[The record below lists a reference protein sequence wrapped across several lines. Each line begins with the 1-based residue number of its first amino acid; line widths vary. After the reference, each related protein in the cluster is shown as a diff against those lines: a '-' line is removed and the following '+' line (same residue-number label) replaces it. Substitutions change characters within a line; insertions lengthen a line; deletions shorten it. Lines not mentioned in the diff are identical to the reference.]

1 MARARRGPGPWR
13 RGPARR
19 RARGAGDA
27 SWRSPPGPAGSARLA
42 LQYTAS
48 GPGVNTMPDMARH
61 LIPVLAAVAL
71 GCATAPGP
79 AARADGIM
87 LIQAGPFWMGRDDG
101 SPDEA
106 PLHRVYVRDF
116 WLERHKVTNAEFAA
130 FLNARAEGCSRS
142 STAKGSAPDRRAAV
156 RAAGRSTAEASGD
169 MALTSPCAGVP
180 TANTIVDPVYA
191 SHPAAVSWF
200 GARDFCAWRGR
211 RLPTEAE
218 WEKAARGDDRRR
230 YPWGDAAPT
239 EAHAIF
245 GRPSGAT
252 APAIGRPAGAGPY
265 GIDDLLG
272 NLREWT
278 ATILK
283 PYPYQHD
290 DGRESL
296 TGAGRVVV
304 RGASHDDPVDA
315 LSVTRRWSYDRRRA
329 ASGQH
334 VVGFR
339 CATSED
345 LGEVAPGGRR

>member
-1 MARARRGPGPWR
+1 
-13 RGPARR
+13 
-19 RARGAGDA
+19 
-27 SWRSPPGPAGSARLA
+27 
-42 LQYTAS
+42 
-48 GPGVNTMPDMARH
+48 MPRMARH
-61 LIPVLAAVAL
+61 LIPALVAVAL

-79 AARADGIM
+79 AARADGVM
-87 LIQAGPFWMGRDDG
+87 LIQAGAFWMGRNDG
-101 SPDEA
+101 PSDEA

-116 WLERHKVTNAEFAA
+116 WLERHKVTNAEFAE
-130 FLNARAEGCSRS
+130 FLDAVGVVSPEGEQRYDWEAADARIQPRCTHVSGT
-142 STAKGSAPDRRAAV
+142 STATGSTRDVPSRRDLPRLDLPVV
-156 RAAGRSTAEASGD
+156 RPCFASGTV
-169 MALTSPCAGVP
+169 LIWT
-180 TANTIVDPVYA
+180 VDPGYGH
-191 SHPAAVSWF
+191 HPVAVSWLDA
-200 GARDFCAWRGR
+200 GACCAWRGR

-252 APAIGRPAGAGPY
+252 ASAIGRPGGAGPY
-265 GIDDLLG
+265 GVHDLLG

-278 ATILK
+278 ATIPK

-290 DGRESL
+290 DGRESF
-296 TGAGRVVV
+296 TDAGRVVV
-304 RGASHDDPVDA
+304 RGASHDDPEDA

-339 CATSED
+339 CATSDD